1 MAIDF
6 KKEIIPDDS
15 DKLLAFRGDVSA
27 PDLAGHYSSQYESGR
42 IYYEKDSYHGYGTL
56 KIRI

>member
-15 DKLLAFRGDVSA
+15 DKLLAFRGDRVVH
-27 PDLAGHYSSQYESGR
+27 DRHSG
-42 IYYEKDSYHGYGTL
+42 SL
-56 KIRI
+56 Q